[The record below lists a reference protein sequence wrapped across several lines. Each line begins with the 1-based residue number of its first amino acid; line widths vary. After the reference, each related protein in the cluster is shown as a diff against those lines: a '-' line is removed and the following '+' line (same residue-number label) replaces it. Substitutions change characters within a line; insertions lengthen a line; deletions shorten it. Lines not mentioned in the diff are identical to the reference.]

1 MFAAH
6 GAGMVPPMLPLPPA
20 GMYGAMIHRPDD
32 ISDSDEESCDEGSGE
47 IDVHKELA
55 ALTPKKWKTLRK
67 KFANCAKASDESTD
81 THQHQYFPFSCS
93 YSEIVKMQKSW
104 EANAM
109 TKCLGGRRP
118 DRPKCREW
126 QASGT
131 CKFGDKCWFF
141 HNLDNECALSHDGDD
156 SVEQLKVHVENA
168 SSPLGLSAS
177 GKLIRVGCSNPEVV
191 LQIFDE
197 PAVLKRQH
205 FLLNGSKSYSQLSM
219 SMIQSRNYREFD
231 SDSHKKM
238 YLRRLL
244 RVLLQP
250 LFPKCADD
258 IAFGLGPDV
267 CPDLNA
273 QRIGG
278 RFPIMSCT
286 SIKFRK
292 LRSLFFNEDFDY
304 DRFRTSIRRHVAN
317 VAAAT
322 AAADNAWLRT
332 HLLECPT
339 KVSSWKYPRNVRQ
352 LDTTNLELEIHR
364 LSAIR
369 SIMLQCEPQFASRLA
384 NTFFLR
390 FEPEYLDR
398 LIQSPLTYDMK
409 FKIALS
415 ELEKRSPN
423 EAEILKFHME
433 YCRSACTQKGRAAAP
448 GGGSCIAMSIG
459 DSKQVLSEAMR
470 DPFVSCAAFSGA
482 LGRLP
487 VWLQGLPCTTAV
499 NEDGPIHVTCRVP
512 TKVYM
517 LSIGPQ
523 SVNNRKHSACAP
535 AWTSSGTETCA
546 FLPAKYIWSEIS
558 EQFYM
563 NPFGSSRK
571 TIELAPK
578 LQAIGDWVESLK
590 DMKYRSDWEKSKL
603 RHNVFSGNLFDSSS
617 ACDGDVQILT
627 SSVDIFSTILQPGT
641 HALDTSDAVYF
652 FDTEHHARQK
662 LLQSSGVALC
672 AHFQRSGTC
681 CAGDRCT
688 YSHIPPLFFNPDIPV
703 YIGHMLLQCR
713 KQLCAKLCLP
723 IVKSMNVIHSHRSKL
738 HSKHSDTSH
747 WFPARRRVHCSALL
761 AELAL
766 RLMGPASYRQ
776 GNCKAVDEAV
786 AHALPLRVYR
796 GLRWRAADVDN
807 NPYAF
812 IEHKGYVFRTLS
824 NRMHSQ
830 YKLRLDSGATFFV
843 WGRQYEGDK
852 HVSRELPMGY
862 EICPPDAASID
873 ACSMYEWQ
881 SWSLT
886 LGDGRAYST
895 DVEPMDDPRLPLKDF
910 CADLKVEGRVVTVE
924 RGDVLIRRRCWS
936 CL

>member
-1 MFAAH
+1 
-6 GAGMVPPMLPLPPA
+6 
-20 GMYGAMIHRPDD
+20 
-32 ISDSDEESCDEGSGE
+32 
-47 IDVHKELA
+47 
-55 ALTPKKWKTLRK
+55 
-67 KFANCAKASDESTD
+67 
-81 THQHQYFPFSCS
+81 
-93 YSEIVKMQKSW
+93 
-104 EANAM
+104 
-109 TKCLGGRRP
+109 
-118 DRPKCREW
+118 
-126 QASGT
+126 
-131 CKFGDKCWFF
+131 
-141 HNLDNECALSHDGDD
+141 
-156 SVEQLKVHVENA
+156 
-168 SSPLGLSAS
+168 
-177 GKLIRVGCSNPEVV
+177 
-191 LQIFDE
+191 
-197 PAVLKRQH
+197 
-205 FLLNGSKSYSQLSM
+205 
-219 SMIQSRNYREFD
+219 
-231 SDSHKKM
+231 
-238 YLRRLL
+238 
-244 RVLLQP
+244 
-250 LFPKCADD
+250 
-258 IAFGLGPDV
+258 
-267 CPDLNA
+267 
-273 QRIGG
+273 
-278 RFPIMSCT
+278 
-286 SIKFRK
+286 
-292 LRSLFFNEDFDY
+292 
-304 DRFRTSIRRHVAN
+304 
-317 VAAAT
+317 
-322 AAADNAWLRT
+322 
-332 HLLECPT
+332 
-339 KVSSWKYPRNVRQ
+339 
-352 LDTTNLELEIHR
+352 
-364 LSAIR
+364 
-369 SIMLQCEPQFASRLA
+369 
-384 NTFFLR
+384 
-390 FEPEYLDR
+390 
-398 LIQSPLTYDMK
+398 
-409 FKIALS
+409 
-415 ELEKRSPN
+415 
-423 EAEILKFHME
+423 
-433 YCRSACTQKGRAAAP
+433 
-448 GGGSCIAMSIG
+448 
-459 DSKQVLSEAMR
+459 
-470 DPFVSCAAFSGA
+470 
-482 LGRLP
+482 
-487 VWLQGLPCTTAV
+487 
-499 NEDGPIHVTCRVP
+499 
-512 TKVYM
+512 
-517 LSIGPQ
+517 
-523 SVNNRKHSACAP
+523 
-535 AWTSSGTETCA
+535 
-546 FLPAKYIWSEIS
+546 
-558 EQFYM
+558 M

-590 DMKYRSDWEKSKL
+590 DMKDRSDWEKSKL
-603 RHNVFSGNLFDSSS
+603 RRYVFSGNLFDSSS
-617 ACDGDVQILT
+617 ACDGDDQILS

-830 YKLRLDSGATFFV
+830 YQLRLDSGAIFFV

-886 LGDGRAYST
+886 LGDGRAYRTNLNYLSFLQKHRKLRKKAKAEAAKAEAAKAAQPA
-895 DVEPMDDPRLPLKDF
+895 DVAALLHMPAAVEPMDDPRLPLKDF